1 MPPSRTAGAGIA
13 STAAGHYVR
22 LMHRPDPQ
30 DFAHV
35 SVWIFDLDNTLYPA
49 ADALFP
55 QISARMSA
63 WLVRNL
69 RVSEAE
75 AARLRDHYWRH
86 HGTTLAGLM
95 AEHGID
101 PHPFLDDVHDVDLTR
116 LRPDPV
122 LARALDR
129 LPGRKIIHTNADA
142 AYAGRVL
149 AARGLSGFDAVLGIG
164 ETGWHPKPDQRA
176 YDAIRAAVGFDPRE
190 AAMFEDAPRNLAVPF
205 AQGMRTVLVGS
216 GEDGPDNRPMPPE
229 AAAHLTHRTLDLS
242 GFLDALAQGLP
253 ACQSGGQPLPP
264 NP

>member
-1 MPPSRTAGAGIA
+1 MR
-13 STAAGHYVR
+13 H
-22 LMHRPDPQ
+22 PDPQ

-63 WLVRNL
+63 WLIRNL
-69 RVSEAE
+69 GVDAAE
-75 AARLRDHYWRH
+75 AARLRDHYWRR

-101 PHPFLDDVHDVDLTR
+101 PWAFLDDVHDIDLGK

-122 LARALDR
+122 LARAITR

-149 AARGLSGFDAVLGIG
+149 AARGLSGFDAILGIG
-164 ETGWHPKPDQRA
+164 ETDWHPKPDLRA

-205 AQGMRTVLVGS
+205 SQGMRTVLVGS
-216 GEDGPDNRPMPPE
+216 GRDGPDDHPMPPE
-229 AAAHLTHRTLDLS
+229 AAAHITHRTDDLTA
-242 GFLDALAQGLP
+242 FLDTLAQGLSP
-253 ACQSGGQPLPP
+253 CQSGPAPSAGGPT
-264 NP
+264 

>member
-1 MPPSRTAGAGIA
+1 MAPSRTAGAGIA
-13 STAAGHYVR
+13 SIAAGHYLR
-22 LMHRPDPQ
+22 GMQRPDPQ

-49 ADALFP
+49 EDALFP

-69 RVSEAE
+69 RVDAAE
-75 AARLRDHYWRH
+75 AARLRDHYWRR

-122 LARALDR
+122 LARAIAR

-149 AARGLSGFDAVLGIG
+149 AARGLAGFDAVLGIG
-164 ETGWHPKPDQRA
+164 ETGWHPKPDLRA
-176 YDAIRAAVGFDPRE
+176 YDAIRAAVGFDPGE

-205 AQGMRTVLVGS
+205 AQGMRTILVGS
-216 GEDGPDNRPMPPE
+216 GHDGPGHQPMPPE
-229 AAAHLTHRTLDLS
+229 AAAHITHRTPDLTA
-242 GFLDALAQGLP
+242 FLDALAQGLAP
-253 ACQSGGQPLPP
+253 CQSGYVPQPP

>member
-1 MPPSRTAGAGIA
+1 MQ
-13 STAAGHYVR
+13 
-22 LMHRPDPQ
+22 RPDPQ

-35 SVWIFDLDNTLYPA
+35 TVWIFDLDNTLYPPEN
-49 ADALFP
+49 ALFP

-63 WLVRNL
+63 YIIRHLG
-69 RVSEAE
+69 VSTRQ
-75 AARLRDHYWRH
+75 AARLRDRYWRR

-95 AEHGID
+95 AEHGVD
-101 PHPFLDDVHDVDLTR
+101 PHHFLDDVHDIDLGA

-122 LARALDR
+122 LARAIAR

-149 AARGLSGFDAVLGIG
+149 AARGLSGFDAILGIG
-164 ETGWHPKPDQRA
+164 ETGWHPKPDLRA

-205 AQGMRTVLVGS
+205 TQGMRTILVGS
-216 GEDGPDNRPMPPE
+216 GHDGPGHRPMPPE
-229 AAAHLTHRTLDLS
+229 ATLHITHHTLDLS
-242 GFLDALAQGLP
+242 GFLDALAQGLAQCHP
-253 ACQSGGQPLPP
+253 APDLPTP

>member
-1 MPPSRTAGAGIA
+1 MPPTMTAGAGIA

-22 LMHRPDPQ
+22 PMQRPDPQ

-35 SVWIFDLDNTLYPA
+35 SVWIFDLDNTLYPVE
-49 ADALFP
+49 DALFP

-63 WLVRNL
+63 YLVRNL
-69 RVSEAE
+69 RVDEVE

-95 AEHGID
+95 ADHDID
-101 PHPFLDDVHDVDLTR
+101 PHHFLDDVHDVDLTR

-122 LARALDR
+122 LAQALAR

-164 ETGWHPKPDQRA
+164 ETGWHPKPDRRA
-176 YDAIRAAVGFDPRE
+176 YDAIRAAIGFDPRE

-216 GEDGPDNRPMPPE
+216 GHDGPGHQPMPPE
-229 AAAHLTHRTLDLS
+229 AAAHITHRTLDLS
-242 GFLDALAQGLP
+242 AFLDALAQGLA
-253 ACQSGGQPLPP
+253 ACQSGRQVLSP